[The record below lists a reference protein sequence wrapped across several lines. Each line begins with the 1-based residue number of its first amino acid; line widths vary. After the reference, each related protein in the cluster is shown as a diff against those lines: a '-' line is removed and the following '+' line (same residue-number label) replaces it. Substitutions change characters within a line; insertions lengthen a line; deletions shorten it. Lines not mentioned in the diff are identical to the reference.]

1 MTGQEENMQDV
12 IQRNRR
18 AAQLALCS
26 CMMMS
31 ALSGCASSADKE
43 FINSFNSAQSIEF
56 SMPYSDS
63 STVFAGLDYTLG
75 ENDADLQK
83 KLLAAS
89 QAKTSDGKYL
99 MTNTTLMG
107 ALCNPDNDLGYY
119 INPSV
124 TSPNSTL
131 TVDDVNTMDG
141 AVSHYINDEFR
152 DSTTQTFINYGDT
165 SEDKNISTKY
175 LAANAIYEI
184 LPVRDYNSALINPYT
199 QHLTRAQAMVALCN
213 AFYGHNTIPV
223 DYPDNIDTQ
232 KIDAAIQS
240 AVSAGA
246 LSEDTVAYK
255 FVNDNKK
262 IISWMDQFSYLK
274 IADNEMGATMLFREI
289 SYGEFEYMLGKLLA
303 YNGTILNSDIIEY
316 TDSIEKS
323 LQGGYTVK
331 SLEEIIEKAAK
342 SNKMTNQAI
351 SNKTTAVLRQM
362 NISQAK
368 TTVESSL
375 YSSYVQMLNLK
386 LDANTEKQ
394 IFDTITVDE
403 MYKALLKISDY
414 YKSNALTWTDYKWV
428 DPNPAPEPEPEPEP
442 TYKDID
448 GAVAAWLITNNKQTA
463 DKLGIDVD
471 SLSGDTVDKEIQT
484 QSNGVSSDDSEQ
496 SDSEASVATVE
507 TIQIPVEYDMDTFE
521 LKTITES
528 DHETTG
534 ELKITGINLD
544 KDAYNALYEY
554 LYSLGIKPEDK
565 GDFCK
570 NPLVRDYGSWITEKE
585 SAESDSNAAEA
596 GNGSAESD
604 SNAAEVSAEQ

>member
-131 TVDDVNTMDG
+131 TIDDVNTMDG

-184 LPVRDYNSALINPYT
+184 LPVRDYNSDLINPYT

-223 DYPDNIDTQ
+223 DYPDSIDTQ

-246 LSEDTVAYK
+246 LSEDTVAYQ
-255 FVNDNKK
+255 FINDNKQ

-331 SLEEIIEKAAK
+331 SLDEIIEKAAK

-394 IFDTITVDE
+394 IFDTVTVDE

-471 SLSGDTVDKEIQT
+471 SLSGDVVDKEIQT

-496 SDSEASVATVE
+496 SDSEASGTTVE
-507 TIQIPVEYDMDTFE
+507 TIQIPVEYDIDTFE

-554 LYSLGIKPEDK
+554 LYSLGIKPDDK

-570 NPLVRDYGSWITEKE
+570 NPLVRDYSSWITEKE
-585 SAESDSNAAEA
+585 STEGSDTAES
-596 GNGSAESD
+596 GS
-604 SNAAEVSAEQ
+604 VEQ

>member
-26 CMMMS
+26 CMIMS
-31 ALSGCASSADKE
+31 ALSGCASSTDKE

-184 LPVRDYNSALINPYT
+184 LPVRDYNGTLINPYT

-255 FVNDNKK
+255 FINDNKR

-331 SLEEIIEKAAK
+331 SLDEIIEKAAK

-471 SLSGDTVDKEIQT
+471 SLQGDMVDKEIQT
-484 QSNGVSSDDSEQ
+484 QGNGVSGDDSEQ
-496 SDSEASVATVE
+496 SDTTVE

-554 LYSLGIKPEDK
+554 LYNLGVKPEDK

-570 NPLVRDYGSWITEKE
+570 NPLVRDYSSWITEKE

-596 GNGSAESD
+596 GNESAESG
-604 SNAAEVSAEQ
+604 SVEQ

>member
-1 MTGQEENMQDV
+1 
-12 IQRNRR
+12 
-18 AAQLALCS
+18 
-26 CMMMS
+26 
-31 ALSGCASSADKE
+31 
-43 FINSFNSAQSIEF
+43 
-56 SMPYSDS
+56 
-63 STVFAGLDYTLG
+63 
-75 ENDADLQK
+75 
-83 KLLAAS
+83 
-89 QAKTSDGKYL
+89 
-99 MTNTTLMG
+99 
-107 ALCNPDNDLGYY
+107 
-119 INPSV
+119 
-124 TSPNSTL
+124 
-131 TVDDVNTMDG
+131 
-141 AVSHYINDEFR
+141 
-152 DSTTQTFINYGDT
+152 
-165 SEDKNISTKY
+165 
-175 LAANAIYEI
+175 
-184 LPVRDYNSALINPYT
+184 
-199 QHLTRAQAMVALCN
+199 
-213 AFYGHNTIPV
+213 
-223 DYPDNIDTQ
+223 
-232 KIDAAIQS
+232 
-240 AVSAGA
+240 
-246 LSEDTVAYK
+246 
-255 FVNDNKK
+255 
-262 IISWMDQFSYLK
+262 MDQFSYLK

-331 SLEEIIEKAAK
+331 SLDEIIEKAAK

-394 IFDTITVDE
+394 IFDTVTVDE
-403 MYKALLKISDY
+403 MYKVLLKISDY

-471 SLSGDTVDKEIQT
+471 SLSGDVVDKEIQT
-484 QSNGVSSDDSEQ
+484 QGNGESDVSGDDSEQ
-496 SDSEASVATVE
+496 SDSESSGTTVE
-507 TIQIPVEYDMDTFE
+507 TIQIPVEYDIDTFE

-570 NPLVRDYGSWITEKE
+570 NPLVRDYSSWITEKE
-585 SAESDSNAAEA
+585 STESDSNAAEA
-596 GNGSAESD
+596 GNESAESGSAE
-604 SNAAEVSAEQ
+604 Q

>member
-1 MTGQEENMQDV
+1 MTRQEDNMQDV

-18 AAQLALCS
+18 AAQIALCS

-31 ALSGCASSADKE
+31 ALSGCASSTDKE

-56 SMPYSDS
+56 NIPYADQ
-63 STVFAGLDYTLG
+63 STVFAGSDYTLG
-75 ENDADLQK
+75 ANDADLQK

-89 QAKTSDGKYL
+89 QAKTSDGQYL
-99 MTNTTLMG
+99 MTNITLMG

-141 AVSHYINDEFR
+141 AVSHYINAEFR

-165 SEDKNISTKY
+165 SDDKDISTKY

-184 LPVRDYNSALINPYT
+184 LPVRDYNSALINSYT

-223 DYPDNIDTQ
+223 DYPDSIDTQ

-240 AVSAGA
+240 AVSAGT

-255 FVNDNKK
+255 FINDNKK

-274 IADNEMGATMLFREI
+274 MADNEMGATMLFREI

-331 SLEEIIEKAAK
+331 SLSEIIEKATS

-351 SNKTTAVLRQM
+351 SDKTTAILRQM

-394 IFDTITVDE
+394 IFDTVTVDE

-448 GAVAAWLITNNKQTA
+448 GAVAAWLITNGKQTA
-463 DKLGIDVD
+463 DKLGIDTE
-471 SLSGDTVDKEIQT
+471 SLSGDTIAKEIQS
-484 QSNGVSSDDSEQ
+484 QSNTTSAEGNGEQDSETT
-496 SDSEASVATVE
+496 DEATAE
-507 TIQIPVEYDMDTFE
+507 TIQIPVEYNTDTFE

-528 DHETTG
+528 DHETSG

-570 NPLVRDYGSWITEKE
+570 NPLVRDYSSWITEKE
-585 SAESDSNAAEA
+585 
-596 GNGSAESD
+596 
-604 SNAAEVSAEQ
+604 AAEVDSEPAESSAEQ

>member
-1 MTGQEENMQDV
+1 MTRQEDNMQDV

-31 ALSGCASSADKE
+31 ALSGCASQADKE
-43 FINSFNSAQSIEF
+43 FINSFNNAQSIEF
-56 SMPYSDS
+56 NIPYADQ

-75 ENDADLQK
+75 ANDQDLQK

-89 QAKTSDGKYL
+89 QAKTSDGQYL
-99 MTNTTLMG
+99 MTNITLMG

-141 AVSHYINDEFR
+141 AVSHYMNAEFR

-165 SEDKNISTKY
+165 SDDKDISTKY

-184 LPVRDYNSALINPYT
+184 LPVRDYNSTLINPYT

-213 AFYGHNTIPV
+213 AFYGHDTIPV
-223 DYPDNIDTQ
+223 DYPDSVDTQ
-232 KIDAAIQS
+232 KLDAAIQS
-240 AVSAGA
+240 AVNAGT
-246 LSEDTVAYK
+246 LSEGTVAYQ
-255 FVNDNKK
+255 FINDNKK

-274 IADNEMGATMLFREI
+274 MADNEMGATMLFREI

-331 SLEEIIEKAAK
+331 SLSEIIEKATS

-351 SNKTTAVLRQM
+351 SNKTTAILRQM

-394 IFDTITVDE
+394 IFDTVTVDE

-448 GAVAAWLITNNKQTA
+448 GAVAAWLITNGKQTA
-463 DKLGIDVD
+463 DKLGIDTE
-471 SLSGDTVDKEIQT
+471 SLSGDTIAKEIQS
-484 QSNGVSSDDSEQ
+484 QSSTTSAEGDSEQ
-496 SDSEASVATVE
+496 SETTAE
-507 TIQIPVEYDMDTFE
+507 TIQIPVEYNTDTFE

-528 DHETTG
+528 DHEAAG
-534 ELKITGINLD
+534 ELKITGINLN

-570 NPLVRDYGSWITEKE
+570 NPLVRDYSSWITEKE
-585 SAESDSNAAEA
+585 EAELSNE
-596 GNGSAESD
+596 
-604 SNAAEVSAEQ
+604 AAEVDSEPAESSAEQ

>member
-18 AAQLALCS
+18 AAQIALCS

-63 STVFAGLDYTLG
+63 STVFAGSDYTLS
-75 ENDADLQK
+75 ESDADLQK

-89 QAKTSDGKYL
+89 QAKTSDGQYL

-141 AVSHYINDEFR
+141 AVSHYINTEFR

-165 SEDKNISTKY
+165 SEDKDISTKY

-240 AVSAGA
+240 AVSVGT

-255 FVNDNKK
+255 FINDNKK

-274 IADNEMGATMLFREI
+274 MADNEMGATMLFREI

-331 SLEEIIEKAAK
+331 SLDEIIEKATS

-386 LDANTEKQ
+386 IDANTQKQ
-394 IFDTITVDE
+394 IFDTMTVDE
-403 MYKALLKISDY
+403 MYRALLKISDY

-463 DKLGIDVD
+463 DKLGIDVE
-471 SLSGDTVDKEIQT
+471 SLSGDTIDKQIQS
-484 QSNGVSSDDSEQ
+484 QNKESDVEGSKQDSETT
-496 SDSEASVATVE
+496 DEATTE
-507 TIQIPVEYDMDTFE
+507 TIQIPVEYNTDTFE

-528 DHETTG
+528 DHEAAG

-570 NPLVRDYGSWITEKE
+570 NPLVRDYSSWVTEKE
-585 SAESDSNAAEA
+585 AAESNEP
-596 GNGSAESD
+596 AES
-604 SNAAEVSAEQ
+604 NEQ

>member
-184 LPVRDYNSALINPYT
+184 LPVRDYNGTLINPYT

-255 FVNDNKK
+255 FINDNKR

-331 SLEEIIEKAAK
+331 SLDEIIEKAAK
-342 SNKMTNQAI
+342 SNKITNQAI

-414 YKSNALTWTDYKWV
+414 YKSNALTWIDYKWV

-471 SLSGDTVDKEIQT
+471 SLSGDVVDKEIQT
-484 QSNGVSSDDSEQ
+484 QSNGESDVSGDGSEQ
-496 SDSEASVATVE
+496 SDSEASGATVE

-554 LYSLGIKPEDK
+554 LYNLGIKPEDK

-570 NPLVRDYGSWITEKE
+570 NPLVRDYSSWITEKE

-596 GNGSAESD
+596 GNESAESG
-604 SNAAEVSAEQ
+604 SVKQ

>member
-12 IQRNRR
+12 IQKNRR

-184 LPVRDYNSALINPYT
+184 LPVRDYNGALINPYT

-240 AVSAGA
+240 AVSAET

-255 FVNDNKK
+255 FINDNKK

-331 SLEEIIEKAAK
+331 SLDEIIEKAAK

-394 IFDTITVDE
+394 IFDTVTVDE

-463 DKLGIDVD
+463 DKLGINID
-471 SLSGDTVDKEIQT
+471 SLSGDVVDKEIQT
-484 QSNGVSSDDSEQ
+484 QGNGESGVSGDDSEQ
-496 SDSEASVATVE
+496 SDSEASGATVE

-570 NPLVRDYGSWITEKE
+570 NPLVRDYSSWITEKE

-596 GNGSAESD
+596 GNESAESG
-604 SNAAEVSAEQ
+604 SADQ

>member
-1 MTGQEENMQDV
+1 MTRQEDNMQEV

-18 AAQLALCS
+18 AVQIALCS

-31 ALSGCASSADKE
+31 ALSGCASQADKE
-43 FINSFNSAQSIEF
+43 FINSFNNAQSIEF
-56 SMPYSDS
+56 NIPYADQ
-63 STVFAGLDYTLG
+63 STVFAGSDYTLG
-75 ENDADLQK
+75 ANDQDLQK

-89 QAKTSDGKYL
+89 QAKTSDGQYL
-99 MTNTTLMG
+99 MTNITLMG

-141 AVSHYINDEFR
+141 AVSHYMNAEFR

-165 SEDKNISTKY
+165 SDDKDISTKY

-184 LPVRDYNSALINPYT
+184 LPVRDYNSTLINPYT

-213 AFYGHNTIPV
+213 AFYGHDTIPV
-223 DYPDNIDTQ
+223 DYPDSIDTQ

-240 AVSAGA
+240 AVSAGT

-255 FVNDNKK
+255 FINDNKK

-274 IADNEMGATMLFREI
+274 MADNEMGATMLFREI

-331 SLEEIIEKAAK
+331 SLSEIIEKATS

-351 SNKTTAVLRQM
+351 SNKTTAILRQM

-394 IFDTITVDE
+394 IFDTVTVDE

-448 GAVAAWLITNNKQTA
+448 GAVAAWLITNGKQTA
-463 DKLGIDVD
+463 DKLGIDTK
-471 SLSGDTVDKEIQT
+471 SLSGDTIDKEIQS
-484 QSNGVSSDDSEQ
+484 QSSTTSAEGDSEQDSEQ
-496 SDSEASVATVE
+496 SETTAE
-507 TIQIPVEYDMDTFE
+507 TIQIPVEYNTDTFE

-528 DHETTG
+528 DHEAAG
-534 ELKITGINLD
+534 ELKITGINLN

-570 NPLVRDYGSWITEKE
+570 NPLVRDYSSWITEKE
-585 SAESDSNAAEA
+585 EAELSNE
-596 GNGSAESD
+596 
-604 SNAAEVSAEQ
+604 AAEVDSEPAESSAEQ

>member
-1 MTGQEENMQDV
+1 MTRQEENMQDV
-12 IQRNRR
+12 IQKNKR

-26 CMMMS
+26 CMLVS
-31 ALSGCASSADKE
+31 ALSGCASQADKE

-56 SMPYSDS
+56 NIPYADQ
-63 STVFAGLDYTLG
+63 STVFAGSDYTLG
-75 ENDADLQK
+75 ANDQDLQK

-89 QAKTSDGKYL
+89 QAKTSDGQYL
-99 MTNTTLMG
+99 MTNITLMG

-141 AVSHYINDEFR
+141 AVSHYINAEFR
-152 DSTTQTFINYGDT
+152 DSTTQTFVNYGDT
-165 SEDKNISTKY
+165 SEDKDISTKY

-184 LPVRDYNSALINPYT
+184 LPVRDYNSTLINPYT

-213 AFYGHNTIPV
+213 AFYGHDTIPV
-223 DYPDNIDTQ
+223 DYPDSIDTQ
-232 KIDAAIQS
+232 KLDAAIQS
-240 AVSAGA
+240 AVSAGT
-246 LSEDTVAYK
+246 LSEGTVAYQ
-255 FVNDNKK
+255 FINDNKQ

-274 IADNEMGATMLFREI
+274 IANNEMGATMLFREI

-303 YNGTILNSDIIEY
+303 YNGTVLNSDIIEY
-316 TDSIEKS
+316 ADSIEKS

-331 SLEEIIEKAAK
+331 SLDEIIEKATS

-351 SNKTTAVLRQM
+351 SDKTTAVLRQM

-368 TTVESSL
+368 TTVESRL

-394 IFDTITVDE
+394 IFDTVTVDD
-403 MYKALLKISDY
+403 MYRALLRISDY

-428 DPNPAPEPEPEPEP
+428 DPNPAPEPEPEPEL

-463 DKLGIDVD
+463 DKLGIDTE
-471 SLSGDTVDKEIQT
+471 SLSGDTIDKEIQA
-484 QSNGVSSDDSEQ
+484 QSNSAQSGDENVAEDSEQ
-496 SDSEASVATVE
+496 DSETTDEATTE
-507 TIQIPVEYDMDTFE
+507 TIQIPVEYNTDTFE

-528 DHETTG
+528 DHEAAG

-554 LYSLGIKPEDK
+554 LYSLGIKTEDK

-570 NPLVRDYGSWITEKE
+570 NPLVRDYSSWVTEKE
-585 SAESDSNAAEA
+585 
-596 GNGSAESD
+596 
-604 SNAAEVSAEQ
+604 AAEVSNDATESSNEQ

>member
-1 MTGQEENMQDV
+1 MQDV

-26 CMMMS
+26 CMMVS

-56 SMPYSDS
+56 SMPYNDQ
-63 STVFAGLDYTLG
+63 STVFAGSDYTLG
-75 ENDADLQK
+75 ANDQDLQK

-89 QAKTSDGKYL
+89 QAKTSDGQYL

-152 DSTTQTFINYGDT
+152 DSVTQTFINYGDT
-165 SEDKNISTKY
+165 SDDKDISTKY

-184 LPVRDYNSALINPYT
+184 LPVRDYNSTLINPYT

-223 DYPDNIDTQ
+223 DYPDSIDTQ

-240 AVSAGA
+240 AVSAGT

-255 FVNDNKK
+255 FINDNKQ

-274 IADNEMGATMLFREI
+274 IDDNEMGATMLFREI

-331 SLEEIIEKAAK
+331 SLDEIIEKATS

-386 LDANTEKQ
+386 LDANTQKQ
-394 IFDTITVDE
+394 IFDTMTVDE
-403 MYKALLKISDY
+403 MYRALLKISDY

-463 DKLGIDVD
+463 DKLGIDVE
-471 SLSGDTVDKEIQT
+471 SLSGDMVDKEIQT
-484 QSNGVSSDDSEQ
+484 QSNTTSAEGDNEQGSESSG
-496 SDSEASVATVE
+496 ATTE
-507 TIQIPVEYDMDTFE
+507 TIQIPVEYNTDTFE

-528 DHETTG
+528 DHEAAG
-534 ELKITGINLD
+534 ELKITGINLN

-570 NPLVRDYGSWITEKE
+570 NPLVRDYSSWVTEKE
-585 SAESDSNAAEA
+585 AAESSDTDA
-596 GNGSAESD
+596 GSSDPAESN
-604 SNAAEVSAEQ
+604 SIEQ